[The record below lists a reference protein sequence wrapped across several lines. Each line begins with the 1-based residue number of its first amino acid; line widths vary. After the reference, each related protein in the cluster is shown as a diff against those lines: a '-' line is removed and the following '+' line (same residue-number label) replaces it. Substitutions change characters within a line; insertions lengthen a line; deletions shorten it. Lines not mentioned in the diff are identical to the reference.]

1 MTEQLSQAFIRRGL
15 PKYNKAR
22 GFIKDEAAQFYF
34 TIMKKFYLTI
44 NSQMTNKK
52 AYLQNQKGLLTN

>member
-34 TIMKKFYLTI
+34 TIMKKFFFSNLFHNNEKVLSDY
-44 NSQMTNKK
+44 K
-52 AYLQNQKGLLTN
+52 